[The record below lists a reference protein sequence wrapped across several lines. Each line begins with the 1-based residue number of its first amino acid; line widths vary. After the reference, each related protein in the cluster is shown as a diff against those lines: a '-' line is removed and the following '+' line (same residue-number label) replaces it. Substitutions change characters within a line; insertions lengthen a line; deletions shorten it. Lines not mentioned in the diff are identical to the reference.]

1 MKTVCLTVT
10 AAVLAMA
17 LLFAAL
23 ANGDYAAA
31 QTADTPT
38 SVPTATPDE
47 DSGVQDL
54 PPMQGKVNP
63 PQYPNM
69 DSNLNRT
76 AREAETGGFTTQAMT
91 AAAGGA
97 PIHREES
104 VAVTLYI
111 TEGYADAIAAYLE
124 SNGSSPR
131 NIGVDYIEAY
141 IPVSLLAEV
150 SQQEGVISIRTI
162 MPAQPNQSAVV
173 SEGAA
178 AHGAPA
184 WHDAGVKGKDVKIG
198 VIDVGYQGFQGL
210 MGTELPASVEA
221 RCYKDVGEFTSDLAD
236 CDNADSSKH
245 GAAVTEALFDI
256 APEATYYI
264 SNPISFGDLQSAA
277 QWMIDNDV
285 DVINESTTWGW
296 DGPGDGT
303 SPFSDSPLRAVDTAV
318 SSGIVWANSAGNGA
332 QHTWF
337 GPFEDTDSDR
347 HHNYAGSD
355 ECNNIN
361 PKKTGERV
369 TLVLRWDDN
378 WLGASRDLDLFLIPY
393 DAAGNLLIESA
404 VSSELEQSGRFGD
417 YPIEFISRTVR
428 SDLTACINVR
438 QFSGAPPAWM
448 QLLSR
453 DYQDL
458 ELHTLSGGM
467 GNPAESAN
475 PGLLAVGAAPWDIT
489 SSIEPY
495 SDQGPAP
502 DGRIKPDIVGADLGQ
517 SVTLRSANNPN
528 GYFAGTSQASPHVA
542 GLSALVKQRFP
553 EKGPEQVAQYL
564 KDHAERRGA
573 VPNNTWGY
581 GFAKLPASDAPAPSP
596 TPTPGSVQP
605 TPTPVSPQPTAT
617 PMPPTVLDD
626 VLNKLSALETLLGT
640 LQGLVSALTDRIGAL
655 EGRLAS
661 LDGRIAALEADDTPE
676 PDSTPTPTP
685 TLQPTSTPQLTATPL
700 PPGVT
705 PEPTATMAPTATA
718 TPVPNPCRLD
728 LPTGQLPT
736 TVNGSWL
743 EECVLGVT
751 LDDVANGDRYFRDVI
766 FGIVSAQSSWVATL
780 TSDDAD
786 TYMILSEWDENAES
800 WTRLDTNDDIVRGNT
815 NSRIEWTPVAGR
827 TYGLTLTIYT
837 ATTLGDFTLTVEAG
851 AASGQNSLE
860 LSQQEFSS
868 VGGRQHR

>member
-1 MKTVCLTVT
+1 MKTVWLTVT
-10 AAVLAMA
+10 AAVFAMA

-38 SVPTATPDE
+38 SVPTSTPDE

-54 PPMQGKVNP
+54 PSIEGKVNP

-69 DSNLNRT
+69 DSNLIRIVEETQTGQFT
-76 AREAETGGFTTQAMT
+76 AQ
-91 AAAGGA
+91 AAAASA
-97 PIHREES
+97 PIHREQS

-111 TEGYADAIAAYLE
+111 TEGYANAIAAYLE
-124 SNGSSPR
+124 INGGDPR

-141 IPVSLLAEV
+141 IPVSLLSAASEL
-150 SQQEGVISIRTI
+150 EGVLSIRTI
-162 MPAQPNQSAVV
+162 IPPQPAQGAVV

-184 WHDAGVKGKDVKIG
+184 WHDAGIKGSGVKIG
-198 VIDVGYQGFQGL
+198 VIDSGFRGFQSL
-210 MGTELPASVEA
+210 MGTELPASVMA
-221 RCYKDVGEFTSDLAD
+221 RCYTDIGVFTSSLSD
-236 CDNADSSKH
+236 CDHVDASVH
-245 GAAVTEALFDI
+245 GTAVTESLFDI

-264 SNPISFGDLQSAA
+264 ANTSSPGDLIATVE
-277 QWMIDNDV
+277 WMVSQDV
-285 DVINESTTWGW
+285 VVINQSLSWIW
-296 DGPGDGT
+296 QGPGDGT
-303 SPFSDSPLRAVDTAV
+303 SPFSNAVFVGVDAAIAG
-318 SSGIVWANSAGNGA
+318 GITWVNSAGNGS
-332 QHTWF
+332 QRSWF
-337 GPFEDTDSDR
+337 GPFADTDGDGN
-347 HHNYAGSD
+347 HNYGVNVG
-355 ECNNIN
+355 CNTIDL
-361 PKKTGERV
+361 KAGERV

-378 WLGASRDLDLFLIPY
+378 WLGASRDLDLYLIPP
-393 DAAGNLLIESA
+393 DASGRYLFGNA
-404 VSSELEQSGRFGD
+404 VSSEDEQSGRFGD
-417 YPIEFISRTVR
+417 YPREIISTRVTN
-428 SDLTACINVR
+428 DMTACIVVS
-438 QFSGAPPAWM
+438 QFRGAPPAWM
-448 QLLSR
+448 QLKSFR
-453 DYQDL
+453 GQSL
-458 ELHTLSGGM
+458 EFHTLSGGI

-475 PGLLAVGAAPWDIT
+475 PGLLAVGASPWSNT

-502 DGRIKPDIVGADLGQ
+502 DGRTKPDIVGADFGQ
-517 SVTLRSANNPN
+517 TVSYRSIDNPN

-617 PMPPTVLDD
+617 PMPPTVPDE

-655 EGRLAS
+655 EGRV
-661 LDGRIAALEADDTPE
+661 AALEADDTPE

-685 TLQPTSTPQLTATPL
+685 TLQPTSTPL

-705 PEPTATMAPTATA
+705 PEPTATA
-718 TPVPNPCRLD
+718 TPVPNPCQLD
-728 LPTGQLPT
+728 PPTGQLPT

-766 FGIVSAQSSWVATL
+766 FGIVTAQSSWVATL
-780 TSDDAD
+780 TSDDVD

-827 TYGLTLTIYT
+827 TYGLTLTTYT
-837 ATTLGDFTLTVEAG
+837 ATTLGDFTLTLEAG

-860 LSQQEFSS
+860 LSQ
-868 VGGRQHR
+868 